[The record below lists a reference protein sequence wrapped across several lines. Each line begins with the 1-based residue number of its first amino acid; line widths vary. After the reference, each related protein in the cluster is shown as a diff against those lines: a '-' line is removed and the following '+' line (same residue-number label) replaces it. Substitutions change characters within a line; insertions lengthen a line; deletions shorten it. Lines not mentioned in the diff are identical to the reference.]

1 MDITVF
7 SKIKPFLS
15 DIYGISE
22 NDITFETD
30 LFDDLGSDGLDIIE
44 LSMILEEEFDI
55 ITDDDKLDKVR
66 TVAELCEYVTE
77 MQAL

>member
-22 NDITFETD
+22 DDITFETD
-30 LFDDLGSDGLDIIE
+30 LFDDLGSDGLDILE

-55 ITDDDKLDKVR
+55 ITDDDKLDKVK